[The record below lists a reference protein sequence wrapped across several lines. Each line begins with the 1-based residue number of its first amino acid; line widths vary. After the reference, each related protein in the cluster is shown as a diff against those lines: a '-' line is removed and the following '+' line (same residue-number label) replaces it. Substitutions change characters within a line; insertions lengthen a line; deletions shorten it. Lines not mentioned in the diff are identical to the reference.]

1 MVIYSGSLIQ
11 NTNNTNNRRFQIWK
25 KQCIFELINHQPD
38 IDQKYLYA
46 KDPYEAK
53 YQFLINKREWTGL
66 KQFDEILL
74 GIQMIYKMF
83 IKILMNAV

>member
-1 MVIYSGSLIQ
+1 MTIYSGSLIQ
-11 NTNNTNNRRFQIWK
+11 NTKNTNNRRFQIWK